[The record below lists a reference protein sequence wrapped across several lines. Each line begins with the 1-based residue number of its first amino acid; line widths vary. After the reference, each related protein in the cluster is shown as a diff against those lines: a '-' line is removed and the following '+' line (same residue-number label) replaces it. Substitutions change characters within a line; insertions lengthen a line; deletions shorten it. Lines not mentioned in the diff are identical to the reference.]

1 MQFVAREAGTCVLF
15 PAPSKGTRMTVA
27 SSTSVR
33 EAREEDL
40 PRILDLLYQL
50 TQTGSHPEPAPYA
63 LSERHR
69 GVFEQFQDSP
79 FFHLLVLEVD
89 GVIQGTLHLYL
100 VPNIAHGAIP
110 WAIVEHVVV
119 DKDERS
125 KGYGEI
131 LMAEAVR
138 IAREAGAFKV
148 SLGSS
153 VLRTDSHR
161 FYERIGF
168 DAHQKGFI
176 LQLA

>member
-1 MQFVAREAGTCVLF
+1 
-15 PAPSKGTRMTVA
+15 MTV
-27 SSTSVR
+27 TSATLVR

-50 TQTGSHPEPAPYA
+50 TLTSSHPEPAPRE
-63 LSERHR
+63 LNERHLEIFR
-69 GVFEQFQDSP
+69 QFLGSP
-79 FFHLLVLEVD
+79 FFRLLVLEAD
-89 GVIQGTLHLYL
+89 GAIQGTLHLYL

-119 DKDERS
+119 DANERS
-125 KGYGEI
+125 KRYGEI
-131 LMAEAVR
+131 MMAEAVR
-138 IAREAGAFKV
+138 MAKEAGAFKV

-176 LQLA
+176 LTLT

>member
-1 MQFVAREAGTCVLF
+1 
-15 PAPSKGTRMTVA
+15 MTV
-27 SSTSVR
+27 TSATVVR

-40 PRILDLLYQL
+40 PRILELLYQL
-50 TQTGSHPEPAPYA
+50 TLTSSHPEPAPHE
-63 LSERHR
+63 LNDQHL
-69 GVFEQFQDSP
+69 GVFRQFQQSP

-100 VPNIAHGAIP
+100 VPGFAHGGIP

-119 DKDERS
+119 DANERS

-138 IAREAGAFKV
+138 MAREAGAFKV

-153 VLRTDSHR
+153 ILRVDSHR

-176 LQLA
+176 LTLT

>member
-1 MQFVAREAGTCVLF
+1 
-15 PAPSKGTRMTVA
+15 MTVA
-27 SSTSVR
+27 ASTYVR

-40 PRILDLLYQL
+40 PRILNLLYQL
-50 TQTGSHPEPAPYA
+50 TQTGSHPEPAPYD
-63 LSERHR
+63 LTKRHLE
-69 GVFEQFQDSP
+69 VFRQFQGSP
-79 FFHLLVLEVD
+79 FFRLLVLEVD

-110 WAIVEHVVV
+110 WAIVEHVVG
-119 DKDERS
+119 DADQRS

-153 VLRTDSHR
+153 VLRTESHR

-168 DAHQKGFI
+168 DAHQKGFV